1 MKTRTRTKMLLL
13 LGVLLFGFTVSA
25 WSQKV
30 SLNFN
35 NEKVEKILS
44 SIKAQTGMGLVFS
57 DQLIDVNRKISIQVK
72 DASLDEALS
81 KLLAG
86 TKVTFEIKNNK
97 IYFIEKKADQ
107 QSGSRK
113 KKVSGV
119 VKDATGEPII
129 GANVVEKG
137 VGTNGVITNLDGE
150 FTLEV
155 PENAS
160 LIISYIGYLQQDVST
175 KGKDA
180 FNIIMKEDTKTL
192 DEVVVV
198 GYGVQK
204 KVNLSGSVSSV
215 SSEKIAN
222 RPVMNLG
229 QALVGAAPG
238 VRVTQGSGNP
248 GDESIGIQVRGQGSF
263 NNSSPLVLVDGVQA
277 DMGPLNTD
285 DVESISILK
294 DASAA
299 AIYGSRAANGVIL
312 VTTKKGKKDE
322 SPKVTLTAMF
332 AQEKPITDFKLMS
345 STADFMELHNIAKLN
360 ANPTANTPD
369 YSWESIEEWRE
380 ADKNPNGIYT
390 NPVTGQQIPN
400 WLAYPNTDWA
410 QILFQPAFY
419 QKYGVNVSGGSKNTT
434 YLLSLGYQDNPGTLD
449 NTSMERFNI
458 RANVET
464 KIADIIT
471 FGTQTY
477 GTKEFKDPGSTSM
490 TYLLQAWPG
499 QTPIYDGKYGAS
511 EHPEVTQ
518 KDNILQQVAAQG
530 GQNTYTR
537 LNTTWYAN
545 IELPLKGLVAEAKFN
560 WSQYS
565 RHDEH
570 YSQNLPR
577 YSFRESFDTPKEGI
591 GVLDQATTYRYAY
604 ESTSYTADLLLRYN
618 NTFGKH
624 DVGAFF
630 GYEQYRAETTGFSAE
645 KKGLIDWS
653 ITDITSGAEMNSIGG
668 SAKSV
673 NAIISYFGRVNY
685 AYAGKYLLEA
695 SFRSDASSK
704 FAPGHRNSF
713 FPSGSVA
720 WRISEEPFFESLK
733 NAVNSLKIR
742 ASYGSLGNTVGG
754 NYDWQ
759 ALYKKVNNVFDEK
772 VQNGLIQ
779 SSIQNLALSWEKVTT
794 YNFGLD
800 ASFLNQ
806 RLTLEADFYLRK
818 TSDILT
824 NSIIY
829 KTMGS
834 ISAPMSNTAS
844 LTNHGFEFN
853 VGWNDQ
859 INDFRYGIG
868 INMAFNKNKVT
879 DFKGALQYE
888 LDENTKDIWGNPTW
902 RYTNLADVS
911 TGGDTRRV
919 EGHMIDEYF
928 LRRPYKGDGSYK
940 LADGSVN
947 PKGGPRDGMIRTKAD
962 LDWVAAMMAAGYTFN
977 NNLKNI
983 GSNGSNLWYGD
994 LIMDDVNGD
1003 GKYGNDDDREFTGK
1017 SSTPKVTLGLN
1028 ITAAWRG
1035 FDLNMTW
1042 SGRFGGYHYLN
1053 SKGANGSMITNVG
1066 DALPGDAWDKFYFYD
1081 SEASHAGIIKDEN
1094 GTIIGSSYDPATDPN
1109 ANISNEY
1116 PRLLTSGGTTPSNT
1130 FYLYNTSFFKLKSL
1144 QIGYTLPKK
1153 WIAPAKISNLRV
1165 FVSGE
1170 NLLTIKSSR
1179 FPGVDPEL
1187 GSSLAVYPIARMFS
1201 GGLSVTF

>member
-1 MKTRTRTKMLLL
+1 MEKAKVYYSDLRTSPTSNLL
-13 LGVLLFGFTVSA
+13 
-25 WSQKV
+25 
-30 SLNFN
+30 
-35 NEKVEKILS
+35 
-44 SIKAQTGMGLVFS
+44 
-57 DQLIDVNRKISIQVK
+57 
-72 DASLDEALS
+72 
-81 KLLAG
+81 
-86 TKVTFEIKNNK
+86 
-97 IYFIEKKADQ
+97 
-107 QSGSRK
+107 
-113 KKVSGV
+113 
-119 VKDATGEPII
+119 
-129 GANVVEKG
+129 
-137 VGTNGVITNLDGE
+137 
-150 FTLEV
+150 
-155 PENAS
+155 
-160 LIISYIGYLQQDVST
+160 
-175 KGKDA
+175 
-180 FNIIMKEDTKTL
+180 
-192 DEVVVV
+192 
-198 GYGVQK
+198 
-204 KVNLSGSVSSV
+204 
-215 SSEKIAN
+215 
-222 RPVMNLG
+222 
-229 QALVGAAPG
+229 
-238 VRVTQGSGNP
+238 
-248 GDESIGIQVRGQGSF
+248 
-263 NNSSPLVLVDGVQA
+263 
-277 DMGPLNTD
+277 
-285 DVESISILK
+285 
-294 DASAA
+294 
-299 AIYGSRAANGVIL
+299 
-312 VTTKKGKKDE
+312 
-322 SPKVTLTAMF
+322 
-332 AQEKPITDFKLMS
+332 
-345 STADFMELHNIAKLN
+345 
-360 ANPTANTPD
+360 
-369 YSWESIEEWRE
+369 
-380 ADKNPNGIYT
+380 DK
-390 NPVTGQQIPN
+390 
-400 WLAYPNTDWA
+400 
-410 QILFQPAFY
+410 
-419 QKYGVNVSGGSKNTT
+419 
-434 YLLSLGYQDNPGTLD
+434 
-449 NTSMERFNI
+449 MERLLK
-458 RANVET
+458 RA
-464 KIADIIT
+464 
-471 FGTQTY
+471 G
-477 GTKEFKDPGSTSM
+477 
-490 TYLLQAWPG
+490 
-499 QTPIYDGKYGAS
+499 
-511 EHPEVTQ
+511 
-518 KDNILQQVAAQG
+518 
-530 GQNTYTR
+530 
-537 LNTTWYAN
+537 
-545 IELPLKGLVAEAKFN
+545 IEQLPLKDSFAAIKIHFGEPG
-560 WSQYS
+560 
-565 RHDEH
+565 
-570 YSQNLPR
+570 NLAYLRPNYAAR
-577 YSFRESFDTPKEGI
+577 M
-591 GVLDQATTYRYAY
+591 AT
-604 ESTSYTADLLLRYN
+604 LLRSLGAKPFLTDC
-618 NTFGKH
+618 NTLYSGRRANAVDHLQSAMENGFNPISAQCQVIIGDGLKGT
-624 DVGAFF
+624 D
-630 GYEQYRAETTGFSAE
+630 YREIPLNG
-645 KKGLIDWS
+645 D
-653 ITDITSGAEMNSIGG
+653 
-668 SAKSV
+668 
-673 NAIISYFGRVNY
+673 

-1153 WIAPAKISNLRV
+1153 WIAPTKISNLRV

-1187 GSSLAVYPIARMFS
+1187 GRSLAKYPIARMFS